1 MEDNQSPNNVVNDS
15 ATIST
20 TALKRVLGRG
30 DLMGIAVG
38 QIIGAGVMAL
48 TGIAIGMTGRSVVFA
63 FLLSAIFTIIIS
75 IPYIFLGSTLRLR
88 GGMYTQAAL
97 FINKRF
103 SGFYIIIYIISN
115 IAIALYA
122 LSFADYLLALIPA
135 INKSL
140 IAFLI
145 LTLFYVTN
153 IFGIQGAAKIQNA
166 MVIILALALAVFSIY
181 GLFEIKPGYFNS
193 TGFMTGGWTGFFTAT
208 ALLSFAT
215 GGAQVVVN
223 FGAEA
228 KNPKKDVP
236 FTIIVSTLA
245 VGVIYG
251 FMAIVA
257 AGVLPLDQVINQ
269 PLSIVAENILPK
281 PIFVFFIVG
290 GAMFALTTTL
300 NATLGWVTKPV
311 LQACVDGWFP
321 KKLGALNK
329 HNSPHWLLTI
339 FYIIGVIPIFTGLD
353 IGTLANLAL
362 LLNFAVG
369 IIVTLGT
376 IRMPKLFPNEWAKSP
391 FKVSNGAYIIYM
403 ILAVAC
409 YGFQFYYLAK
419 SQPTWLIWGNLGILV
434 IAILYAYFRDKSGK
448 VKMEVSHE
456 TT

>member
-1 MEDNQSPNNVVNDS
+1 MEENQSPNNVVDDS
-15 ATIST
+15 ANIST

-63 FLLSAIFTIIIS
+63 FLLSAVFTIIIS

-122 LSFADYLLALIPA
+122 LSFADYLLALIPG

-140 IAFLI
+140 IAFLV

-181 GLFEIKPGYFNS
+181 GLFDIKPGYFNS
-193 TGFMTGGWTGFFTAT
+193 SGFMTGGWTGFFTAT

-321 KKLGALNK
+321 KKLGSLNK
-329 HNSPHWLLTI
+329 YNSPHWLLTI

-369 IIVTLGT
+369 IIVTIGT
-376 IRMPKLFPNEWAKSP
+376 IRLPKLFPDEWAKSP

-419 SQPTWLIWGNLGILV
+419 SQPTWLIWGNLGLLV
-434 IAILYAYFRDKSGK
+434 IAILYAYLRDKSGK
-448 VKMEVSHE
+448 VKMEISHE